1 MSKIWRRSLHY
12 RAAIHLANFEKWGQ
26 YIRHDLGITLTNIPQ
41 IAVEFRSYSPE
52 SFYGNE

>member
-1 MSKIWRRSLHY
+1 MSKIWRRSLHC
-12 RAAIHLANFEKWGQ
+12 RAANHLANFEKWGQ
-26 YIRHDLGITLTNIPQ
+26 YIRHDLAITLTNIPQ